1 MINFKKIIAD
11 TISKASDIEANELFT
26 YIEVPSDE
34 NLGDYAFPCFRLA
47 KVLKKSPQVIAED
60 IKEKLVIDSN
70 YIEKVE
76 IVGGYINFY
85 INKIT
90 LAQTVLDELNEK
102 KELFGSS
109 NIGNGKNIIIDYSH
123 PNIAKPF
130 HIGHLRST
138 VIGQALYNIYEF
150 LGYDVKGLNYLG
162 DYGTQFGKIIEG
174 YKLWG
179 QEYNIDE
186 NPIEKLTQIYVRIN
200 ELCKN
205 DEQVLEACRN
215 NFKLLEEG
223 DDYCTKLWQ
232 KFRELSLNEFKKIYD
247 LLGGRFDS
255 WDGEAFIAPKVPEVL
270 DILIKSGKLINSEG
284 AKIIELEEQK
294 MAPCIIEKT
303 NGSST
308 YASRDLAA
316 ILYRARTY
324 DFDKALY
331 ITSYEQILHFR
342 QVFEVAKLL
351 GMDEKHVK
359 GLTHVPFGMVLL
371 KTGKMSTREGTFVKL
386 EDLLNEAIK
395 RASQIIKEKN
405 AKLEDEEEVAK
416 KVGIGAIIFNDL
428 SNNRIKDE
436 IFDWETILNFNG
448 ETGPYVQYTYVR
460 TKSILDNVENLP
472 DITDVKLE
480 QLNSKEATKILKL
493 LYSYQDIIIQS
504 AQKDEPSILTRFII
518 ELAKAYS
525 SFYNEYKIITE
536 NIEEKNA
543 RLYLTYATGIVL
555 KSGMKLLGI
564 EMPDK
569 M

>member
-1 MINFKKIIAD
+1 MISFKKIIASE
-11 TISKASDIEANELFT
+11 IAKVVKLEENEIYS
-26 YIEVPSDE
+26 YIEVPSD
-34 NLGDYAFPCFRLA
+34 NKLGDYAFPCFRLA
-47 KVLKKSPQVIAED
+47 KVLKKSPQIIAED
-60 IKEKLVIDSN
+60 IKEKLVIDDN

-76 IVGGYINFY
+76 IVSGYINFY
-85 INKIT
+85 INKNT
-90 LAQTVLDELNEK
+90 LIQTVLKELNDK
-102 KELFGSS
+102 KELFGSA
-109 NIGNGKNIIIDYSH
+109 NIGSGKKVIIDYSH

-138 VIGQALYNIYEF
+138 VIGQALYNIYNF

-179 QEYNIDE
+179 QDYNIDE
-186 NPIEKLTQIYVRIN
+186 NPIEELTKIYVRIN
-200 ELCKN
+200 ELCKK

-223 DDYCTKLWQ
+223 DKYCTELWH
-232 KFRELSLNEFKKIYD
+232 KFRELSLKEFKKIYD
-247 LLGGRFDS
+247 LLGGKFDS
-255 WDGEAFIAPKVPEVL
+255 WKGEAFIAPKVPEVL
-270 DILIKSGKLINSEG
+270 ELLEKSGKLINSEG
-284 AKIIELEEQK
+284 AKIIDLEDK
-294 MAPCIIEKT
+294 NMAPCIIEKT

-316 ILYRARTY
+316 ILYRAKEY

-331 ITSYEQILHFR
+331 ITSYEQTLHFR

-351 GMDEKHVK
+351 GIDEKYTN
-359 GLTHVPFGMVLL
+359 GLVHVPFGMVLL
-371 KTGKMSTREGTFVKL
+371 KTGKMSTREGTFIKL
-386 EDLLNEAIK
+386 EDLLNESIK
-395 RASQIIKEKN
+395 RAKDIIKQKN
-405 AKLEDEEEVAK
+405 EKLENEEETAK

-436 IFDWETILNFNG
+436 IFDWDTILNFNG

-460 TKSILDNVENLP
+460 TKSILDNADIMP
-472 DITDVKLE
+472 DINSVKNE
-480 QLNSKEATKILKL
+480 QLNNDGAIKILKL
-493 LYSYQDIIIQS
+493 LYNYQDIIIQS
-504 AQKDEPSILTRFII
+504 AEKNEPSILTRFII

-525 SFYNEYKIITE
+525 SFYNEYKIIT
-536 NIEEKNA
+536 NNVDEKNA
-543 RLYLTYATGIVL
+543 RLYLTYATGLVL
-555 KSGMKLLGI
+555 KSGMELLGI

>member
-1 MINFKKIIAD
+1 MISFKKIIASE
-11 TISKASDIEANELFT
+11 IAKVVKLEENEIYS
-26 YIEVPSDE
+26 YIEVPSD
-34 NLGDYAFPCFRLA
+34 NKLGDYAFPCFRLA
-47 KVLKKSPQVIAED
+47 KVLKKSPQIIAED
-60 IKEKLVIDSN
+60 IKEKLVIDDN

-76 IVGGYINFY
+76 IVSGYINFY
-85 INKIT
+85 INKNT
-90 LAQTVLDELNEK
+90 LIQTVLKELNDK
-102 KELFGSS
+102 KELFGSA
-109 NIGNGKNIIIDYSH
+109 NIGSGKKVIIDYSH

-138 VIGQALYNIYEF
+138 VIGQALYNIYNF

-179 QEYNIDE
+179 QDYNIDE
-186 NPIEKLTQIYVRIN
+186 NPIEELTKIYVRIN
-200 ELCKN
+200 ELCKK

-223 DDYCTKLWQ
+223 DKYCTELWH
-232 KFRELSLNEFKKIYD
+232 KFRELSLKEFKKIYD
-247 LLGGRFDS
+247 LLGGKFDS
-255 WDGEAFIAPKVPEVL
+255 WDGEASIAPKVPEVL
-270 DILIKSGKLINSEG
+270 ELLEKSGKLINSEG
-284 AKIIELEEQK
+284 AKIIDLEDK
-294 MAPCIIEKT
+294 NMAPCIIEKT

-316 ILYRARTY
+316 ILYRAKEY

-331 ITSYEQILHFR
+331 ITSYEQTLHFR

-351 GMDEKHVK
+351 GIDEKYTN
-359 GLTHVPFGMVLL
+359 GLVHVPFGMVLL
-371 KTGKMSTREGTFVKL
+371 KTGKMSTREGTFIKL
-386 EDLLNEAIK
+386 EDLLNESIK
-395 RASQIIKEKN
+395 RAKDIIKQKN
-405 AKLEDEEEVAK
+405 EKLENEEETAK

-436 IFDWETILNFNG
+436 IFDWDTILNFNG

-460 TKSILDNVENLP
+460 TKSILDNADIMP
-472 DITDVKLE
+472 DINSVKNE
-480 QLNSKEATKILKL
+480 QLNNDGAIKILKL
-493 LYSYQDIIIQS
+493 LYNYQDIIIQS
-504 AQKDEPSILTRFII
+504 AEKNEPSILTRFII

-525 SFYNEYKIITE
+525 SFYNEYKIIT
-536 NIEEKNA
+536 NNVDEKNA
-543 RLYLTYATGIVL
+543 RLYLTYATGLVL
-555 KSGMKLLGI
+555 KSGMELLGI